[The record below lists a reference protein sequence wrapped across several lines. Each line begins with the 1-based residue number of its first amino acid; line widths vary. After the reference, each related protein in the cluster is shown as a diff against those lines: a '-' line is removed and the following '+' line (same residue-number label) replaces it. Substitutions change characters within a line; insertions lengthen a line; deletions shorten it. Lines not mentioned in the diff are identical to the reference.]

1 MIQINDELLKHRN
14 EIENGKKELKST
26 RIALTEVKVE
36 LESTIK
42 ELNQMHVQ
50 LESKSNVLKQVEE
63 ELKSTRE
70 QNNLLRKEMI
80 EADNS
85 SRAKVDQNKADVAG
99 LRKDLNEIK
108 KGMDHHDDEF
118 SAFAA
123 SLTVPKSLG
132 VGELVK
138 FDKVWTNVKKDYDP
152 ITGVYTAPTSGVY
165 QFSCTVMTSSGGQ
178 LRVFLWKNDAKTV
191 AVYPGQIG
199 YNTGTL
205 NMVLELNKGDKIYI
219 KQGESQENSI
229 YSEPSSN
236 FCLFSGY
243 LIRIITSK

>member
-1 MIQINDELLKHRN
+1 
-14 EIENGKKELKST
+14 
-26 RIALTEVKVE
+26 
-36 LESTIK
+36 
-42 ELNQMHVQ
+42 
-50 LESKSNVLKQVEE
+50 
-63 ELKSTRE
+63 
-70 QNNLLRKEMI
+70 
-80 EADNS
+80 
-85 SRAKVDQNKADVAG
+85 
-99 LRKDLNEIK
+99 
-108 KGMDHHDDEF
+108 MDHHDEEF

-123 SLTVPKSLG
+123 SLTASKTLG

-165 QFSCTVMTSSGGQ
+165 QFSCTVMTSSGGV

-191 AVYPGQIG
+191 AVYPGQMG

-219 KQGESQENSI
+219 KQGETEEKSI
-229 YSEPSSN
+229 YSESASN